1 MISSYFDL
9 EMLYL
14 DFLLDPNVP
23 IKSDAA
29 FGRWIRAH
37 ASTGKWRDERGD
49 KWRDGRGEKRRGKR
63 GGRGGGGWRC

>member
-37 ASTGKWRDERGD
+37 ASTGKWRDERG
-49 KWRDGRGEKRRGKR
+49 EKRRGKR